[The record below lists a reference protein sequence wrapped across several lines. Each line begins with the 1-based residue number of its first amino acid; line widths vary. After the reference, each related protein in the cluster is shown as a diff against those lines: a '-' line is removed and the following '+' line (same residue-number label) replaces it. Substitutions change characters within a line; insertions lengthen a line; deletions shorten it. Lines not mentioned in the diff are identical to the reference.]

1 MKKIIRLTE
10 SDLHHIV
17 RQSVNEALNELD
29 PRTYASYANK
39 RQAQGQMDKAEQ
51 GKQAARNA
59 FNKQYGS
66 ERQGNFGTDY
76 FNQMRGNNY
85 TVTNGKTEYDPHN
98 EEYRE
103 YFNHLHKNLG
113 HPSLSKNQTMPQS
126 YVNANTPLQVAQQMA
141 HGNGQ
146 YVKGKGWQ

>member
-10 SDLHHIV
+10 SDLHRIV

-29 PRTYASYANK
+29 PRTYASYADK
-39 RQAQGQMDKAEQ
+39 RQAQGQMDKAQQ
-51 GKQAARNA
+51 GQQAARNA
-59 FNKQYGS
+59 FNKKYGE

-76 FNQMRGNNY
+76 FNQMRGNDY
-85 TVTNGKTEYDPHN
+85 AVTNGKTQYDPHD

-103 YFNHLHKNLG
+103 YFNNSWYG
-113 HPSLSKNQTMPQS
+113 PSISKRQPMPQS
-126 YVNANTPLQVAQQMA
+126 YVRANTPLQVAQQME

>member
-10 SDLHHIV
+10 SDLHRIV

-29 PRTYASYANK
+29 PRTYASYADK
-39 RQAQGQMDKAEQ
+39 RQAQGQMDKAQQ
-51 GKQAARNA
+51 GQQAARNA
-59 FNKQYGS
+59 FNKKYGE

-85 TVTNGKTEYDPHN
+85 TVTNGKTVYDPHN

-103 YFNHLHKNLG
+103 YNNNF
-113 HPSLSKNQTMPQS
+113 LSKRQQMPQS
-126 YVNANTPLQVAQQMA
+126 YVRANTPLQVAQQMA